1 MLWVG
6 VVWGEEDGR
15 RGESFIW
22 NGDLGLAIEE
32 G

>member
-6 VVWGEEDGR
+6 VVWGEEDW
-15 RGESFIW
+15 RGGKGFIW
-22 NGDLGLAIEE
+22 NGDLGLALEA